1 MDWFEQLTGFREEC
15 YDDTKAKL
23 LIRGECLHSKVNEQ
37 QYAVGRLEL
46 PTLAELRNRLAGQ
59 APRGKLKFRRVN
71 GDVRELHRASG
82 NKGALFQVASQFN
95 LLEMMSP
102 DVTPEDGVTGYD
114 WDPTQGPACAIAAGA
129 ATIYRNYFVPVGNQ
143 TGQSSVCQLDA
154 LAGVRALLGEELG
167 VQPTALWVM
176 KNGYP
181 QATESSVQAIAEW
194 LHNAP
199 DQKLDQLRASLRIG
213 LHWDVE
219 VTDHPEALGSLVSQA
234 FCSAIPVSYSK
245 VSARLWNPFARLV
258 LEAAYEATFLA
269 AARNAA
275 RGGSNRLYLTRLG
288 GGAFGNPDDWIDSAI
303 HRALKL
309 FADCSLEVLLVQ
321 YRPPVR

>member
-23 LIRGECLHSKVNEQ
+23 LFRGKWLHSKVNER
-37 QYAVGRLEL
+37 QYAVGCLEL
-46 PTLAELRNRLAGQ
+46 PTLGELRKTLADP
-59 APRGKLKFRRVN
+59 APRGKLKFGRVS
-71 GDVRELHRASG
+71 GDVRELHRASE

-95 LLEMMSP
+95 LLEMIGP
-102 DVTPEDGVTGYD
+102 DVTPEDGVTGYG

-129 ATIYRNYFVPVGNQ
+129 ATIYRNYFVPLGNQ
-143 TGQSSVCQLDA
+143 IGQSSAHQLDA
-154 LAGVRALLGEELG
+154 LADVSALLATELG
-167 VQPTALWVM
+167 VQPTDLWVM

-194 LHNAP
+194 LDNAP
-199 DQKLDQLRASLRIG
+199 DHKLDQLRSSLRIG

-219 VTDHPEALGSLVSQA
+219 VTDHPEVLGSSVSQA

-245 VSARLWNPFARLV
+245 VSARLWHPFARLV

-269 AARNAA
+269 AVRNAA
-275 RGGSNRLYLTRLG
+275 RGVSNRLYLTRLG

-303 HRALKL
+303 HRALEL

-321 YRPPVR
+321 YRA